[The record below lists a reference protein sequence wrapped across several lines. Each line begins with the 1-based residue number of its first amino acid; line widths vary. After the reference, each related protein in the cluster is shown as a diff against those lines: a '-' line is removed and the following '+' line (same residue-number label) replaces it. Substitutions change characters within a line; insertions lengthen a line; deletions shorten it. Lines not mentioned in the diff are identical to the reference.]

1 MECSLKSKIKAVVKK
16 MLGEAGIRK
25 INYAR
30 NYRLL
35 ASNSI
40 KDFTLYL
47 KHSTVFNQEGLQK
60 KECQLI
66 LDYHSVEKGL
76 LFKNTKPRFAQQRIL
91 NLHSSLALD
100 VIKNNVG
107 RSQIRV
113 AYQVVCEYYELHQ
126 KLGVDISDYYTL
138 TQYEDYKNVLGDSYS
153 TKFKGAIDYHKD
165 DFYAP
170 VNAGFAIFSHSR
182 KSVRE
187 YTGTLVPNEL
197 IEQAIT
203 LALNTPSVC
212 NRQACK
218 VYLLDDK
225 ARIDKLL
232 TIQGGVTGFTKNINQ
247 VLLLTVDRNYFY
259 TVGERNQFYID
270 GGMFLMNML
279 YALHFY
285 KIANCPANWGKLI
298 QEEKQLAGIVDLP
311 ESEKIICVVP
321 IGIAKEV
328 FRVTLSQRRELNE
341 VLVKI

>member
-1 MECSLKSKIKAVVKK
+1 MKSKIKHTIKRV
-16 MLGEAGIRK
+16 LGVSGLER

-30 NYRLL
+30 NFLL
-35 ASNSI
+35 LIFNTI
-40 KDFTLYL
+40 EDFKLYL
-47 KHSTVFNQEGLQK
+47 KHSIVFNKDGLHK
-60 KECQLI
+60 IECQLI
-66 LDYHSVEKGL
+66 LDYHSIEKGL
-76 LFKNTKPRFAQQRIL
+76 LFKKTKPRFAQQRII
-91 NLHSSLALD
+91 NLHPRLALSL
-100 VIKNNVG
+100 IKNNIN

-113 AYQVVCEYYELHQ
+113 AYQVMCEYYELHQ
-126 KLGVDISDYYTL
+126 QSGVDISDYYTQV
-138 TQYEDYKNVLGDSYS
+138 QYEDYKLTLGDAYTS
-153 TKFKGAIDYHKD
+153 KFKGAIDYLKD
-165 DFYAP
+165 DFYSQVKAD
-170 VNAGFAIFSHSR
+170 FATFSSSR

-187 YTGTLVPNEL
+187 YTGELVSSSL

-218 VYLLDDK
+218 VYLLEDK
-225 ARIDKLL
+225 VRIDKLL
-232 TIQGGVTGFTKNINQ
+232 TIQGGLTGYTQNVNQ

-285 KIANCPANWGKLI
+285 KIANCPANWGKVV
-298 QEEKQLAGIVDLP
+298 QEEKKLAGIVDLP

-321 IGIAKEV
+321 IGVAKDE

-341 VLVKI
+341 VLIKL

>member
-1 MECSLKSKIKAVVKK
+1 MKSKIKAVVKK
-16 MLGEAGIRK
+16 MLGAGGLEK

-40 KDFTLYL
+40 KDFKLYL
-47 KHSTVFNQEGLQK
+47 KHSTVFNQDGFNK
-60 KECQLI
+60 IECQLI

-76 LFKNTKPRFAQQRIL
+76 LFKKTKPRFAQQRIL
-91 NLHSSLALD
+91 NLHPSLALA
-100 VIKNNVG
+100 VIKNSVS

-113 AYQVVCEYYELHQ
+113 AYQVMCEYYELHQ
-126 KLGVDISDYYTL
+126 QLGVNISDYYTPA
-138 TQYEDYKNVLGDSYS
+138 QYENYKNILGDAYTS
-153 TKFKGAIDYHKD
+153 KFKGAINYQKD
-165 DFYAP
+165 DFYAQ
-170 VNAGFAIFSHSR
+170 VNADFVTFSSSR
-182 KSVRE
+182 KSVRD
-187 YTGTLVPNEL
+187 YTGELVPSSL

-218 VYLLDDK
+218 VYLLEDK

-232 TIQGGVTGFTKNINQ
+232 TIQGGLTGYTKNITQ

-298 QEEKQLAGIVDLP
+298 QEEKKLAGIVDLL
-311 ESEKIICVVP
+311 ESEKIICVIP
-321 IGIAKEV
+321 IGVAKDE

-341 VLVKI
+341 VLIKL

>member
-1 MECSLKSKIKAVVKK
+1 MKSKIKAVVKK
-16 MLGEAGIRK
+16 VLGTGGLKK

-35 ASNSI
+35 AANSI
-40 KDFTLYL
+40 EDFKLYL
-47 KHSTVFNQEGLQK
+47 KHSTVFNQDGLHK
-60 KECQLI
+60 IECQLI

-76 LFKNTKPRFAQQRIL
+76 LFKKTKPRFAQQRIL
-91 NLHSSLALD
+91 NLHPSLALE
-100 VIKNNVG
+100 VIKNNVS

-113 AYQVVCEYYELHQ
+113 AYQVICEYYELHQ
-126 KLGVDISDYYTL
+126 QLGADISDYYTQE
-138 TQYEDYKNVLGDSYS
+138 QYENYKNILGDAYTS
-153 TKFKGAIDYHKD
+153 KFKGAIDYQKD
-165 DFYAP
+165 NFYALTT
-170 VNAGFAIFSHSR
+170 ADFATFSNSR

-187 YTGTLVPNEL
+187 YTGELIPNTL
-197 IEQAIT
+197 IEQAIA

-218 VYLLDDK
+218 VYLLEDK

-232 TIQGGVTGFTKNINQ
+232 TIQGGLTGYTQNINQ

-298 QEEKQLAGIVDLP
+298 QEEKQLSGIVDLP

-321 IGIAKEV
+321 IGVAKDE

-341 VLVKI
+341 VLVRI

>member
-1 MECSLKSKIKAVVKK
+1 MKSKIKAVVKK
-16 MLGEAGIRK
+16 MLGAGGLEK

-40 KDFTLYL
+40 KDFKLYL
-47 KHSTVFNQEGLQK
+47 KHSTVFNQDGFNK
-60 KECQLI
+60 IECQLI

-76 LFKNTKPRFAQQRIL
+76 LFKKTKPRFAQQRIL
-91 NLHSSLALD
+91 NLHPSLALA
-100 VIKNNVG
+100 VIKNSVS

-113 AYQVVCEYYELHQ
+113 AYQVMCEYYELHQ
-126 KLGVDISDYYTL
+126 QLGVNISDYYTPA
-138 TQYEDYKNVLGDSYS
+138 QYENYKNILGDAYTS
-153 TKFKGAIDYHKD
+153 KFKGAINYQKD
-165 DFYAP
+165 DFYAQ
-170 VNAGFAIFSHSR
+170 VNAEFATFSNSR
-182 KSVRE
+182 KSVRD
-187 YTGTLVPNEL
+187 YTGELVPSSL

-218 VYLLDDK
+218 VYLLEDK

-232 TIQGGVTGFTKNINQ
+232 TIQGGLTGYTKNITQ

-298 QEEKQLAGIVDLP
+298 QEEKKLAGIVDLL
-311 ESEKIICVVP
+311 ESEKIICVIP
-321 IGIAKEV
+321 IGVAKDE

-341 VLVKI
+341 VLIKL

>member
-1 MECSLKSKIKAVVKK
+1 MIGAGGIKKVSY
-16 MLGEAGIRK
+16 M
-25 INYAR
+25 R
-30 NYRLL
+30 NFTLL
-35 ASNSI
+35 LSNFV
-40 KDFTLYL
+40 KDFNLFL
-47 KHSTVFNQEGLQK
+47 KHSTVFNQDELNK

-76 LFKNTKPRFAQQRIL
+76 LFRNTKPKFAQQRIL
-91 NLHSSLALD
+91 NLHPSLALE
-100 VIKNNVG
+100 VIKKNVR

-113 AYQVVCEYYELHQ
+113 AYQVMCEYYELHQ
-126 KLGVDISDYYTL
+126 QLGVDISDYFTQ
-138 TQYEDYKNVLGDSYS
+138 TQYEEYKKVLGDAYTS
-153 TKFKGAIDYHKD
+153 KFKGAIDYQKD
-165 DFYAP
+165 DFYAS
-170 VNAGFAIFSHSR
+170 VNADFATFSNSR

-187 YTGTLVPNEL
+187 YTGELVPNEL

-218 VYLLDDK
+218 VYLLEDK

-232 TIQGGVTGFTKNINQ
+232 TIQGGLTGYTKNINQ
-247 VLLLTVDRNYFY
+247 VLLLTVNRNYFY

-298 QEEKQLAGIVDLP
+298 QEEKQLTGIVNLP
-311 ESEKIICVVP
+311 QSEKIICVVP
-321 IGIAKEV
+321 IGVAKDE

-341 VLVKI
+341 VLIKL

>member
-1 MECSLKSKIKAVVKK
+1 MKSTIKAVVKK
-16 MLGEAGIRK
+16 MLGAGGVKKIAHVRK
-25 INYAR
+25 F
-30 NYRLL
+30 LL
-35 ASNSI
+35 LLSNFI
-40 KDFTLYL
+40 KDFKLYL
-47 KHSTVFNQEGLQK
+47 THSTVFEQDGLQK

-66 LDYHSVEKGL
+66 LYYHSVEKGL
-76 LFKNTKPRFAQQRIL
+76 LFKKTKPRFALQRIL
-91 NLHSSLALD
+91 NLHPILALD
-100 VIKNNVG
+100 IIRNNIS

-113 AYQVVCEYYELHQ
+113 AYQVMCEYYELHQ
-126 KLGVDISDYYTL
+126 KLDVDISDYYTKA
-138 TQYEDYKNVLGDSYS
+138 QYESYKKDLDNVYT
-153 TKFKGAIDYHKD
+153 TKFKGAIDYHRD
-165 DFYAP
+165 DFYASI
-170 VNAGFAIFSHSR
+170 AGDFLTFSHSR

-187 YTGTLVPNEL
+187 YTGELVPNDL
-197 IEQAIT
+197 VEQAIT

-218 VYLLDDK
+218 VYLLEDK
-225 ARIDKLL
+225 VRIDKLL
-232 TIQGGVTGFTKNINQ
+232 TIQGGLSGYTKNINQ

-259 TVGERNQFYID
+259 TIGERNQFYID

-298 QEEKQLAGIVDLP
+298 QEEKQLAGVVDLP

-321 IGIAKEV
+321 IGIAKEE

>member
-1 MECSLKSKIKAVVKK
+1 MGCSLKSKIKAIIKK
-16 MLGEAGIRK
+16 MLGTGGLKR

-35 ASNSI
+35 AANSI
-40 KDFTLYL
+40 KDFKLYL
-47 KHSTVFNQEGLQK
+47 KHSTVFNQDGLHK
-60 KECQLI
+60 IECQLI

-76 LFKNTKPRFAQQRIL
+76 LFKKIKPRFAQQRIL
-91 NLHSSLALD
+91 NLHPRLALSL
-100 VIKNNVG
+100 IKNHIN

-113 AYQVVCEYYELHQ
+113 AYQVMCEYYELHQ
-126 KLGVDISDYYTL
+126 KLGVDISDYYTQA
-138 TQYEDYKNVLGDSYS
+138 QYEDYKLILGDAYTS
-153 TKFKGAIDYHKD
+153 KFKGAIDYQKD
-165 DFYAP
+165 DFYAQ
-170 VNAGFAIFSHSR
+170 VNTDFATFSSSR

-187 YTGTLVPNEL
+187 YTGELVSSSL

-218 VYLLDDK
+218 VYLLEDK

-232 TIQGGVTGFTKNINQ
+232 TIQGGLTGYTQNINQ

-285 KIANCPANWGKLI
+285 KIANCPANWGKLV
-298 QEEKQLAGIVDLP
+298 QEEKNLAGIVDLP

-321 IGIAKEV
+321 IGVAKDE
-328 FRVTLSQRRELNE
+328 FRVTLSLRRELNE
-341 VLVKI
+341 VLIKL

>member
-1 MECSLKSKIKAVVKK
+1 MKGKIKVFIKA
-16 MLGEAGIRK
+16 LIGSRGINK
-25 INYAR
+25 INYVR
-30 NYRLL
+30 NLRVLILNYI
-35 ASNSI
+35 N
-40 KDFTLYL
+40 DFKLYL
-47 KHSTVFNQEGLQK
+47 KHSSVFEKDGLHK

-76 LFKNTKPRFAQQRIL
+76 LFRNTKPRFAQQRIQ
-91 NLHSSLALD
+91 NLHPNLELNI
-100 VIKNNVG
+100 IKSNVC

-113 AYQVVCEYYELHQ
+113 AYQVMCEYYELHQ
-126 KLGVDISDYYTL
+126 RMNVDISDYFTSI
-138 TQYEDYKNVLGDSYS
+138 QYQEYKNILGDAYIAEFS
-153 TKFKGAIDYHKD
+153 GAIEYQRDN
-165 DFYAP
+165 FYAP
-170 VNAGFAIFSHSR
+170 LSADFATFSNSR

-187 YTGTLVPNEL
+187 YTGTLVPHDR

-218 VYLLDDK
+218 VYLLEDK
-225 ARIDKLL
+225 TRIDKLL
-232 TIQGGVTGFTKNINQ
+232 TIQGGLTGYTKNISQ

-298 QEEKQLAGIVDLP
+298 QEEKKLAGIIDFP

-321 IGIAKEV
+321 IGVAKDE

-341 VLVKI
+341 VLIKL

>member
-1 MECSLKSKIKAVVKK
+1 MKSKIKVVVKK
-16 MLGEAGIRK
+16 ILGASGVK
-25 INYAR
+25 KVAHLHNYF
-30 NYRLL
+30 LL
-35 ASNSI
+35 LSNFV
-40 KDFTLYL
+40 KDLTLYL
-47 KHSTVFNQEGLQK
+47 KHSTVFNQEGLNK
-60 KECQLI
+60 IECQLI

-76 LFKNTKPRFAQQRIL
+76 LFKETKARFAQQRIL
-91 NLHSSLALD
+91 NLHPSLSLEI
-100 VIKNNVG
+100 IKNNVS

-113 AYQVVCEYYELHQ
+113 AYQVMCEYYELHQ
-126 KLGVDISDYYTL
+126 KLDADISDYYTQ
-138 TQYEDYKNVLGDSYS
+138 TQYEDYKKILGDTYTS
-153 TKFKGAIDYHKD
+153 KFKGAIDYQKD
-165 DFYAP
+165 EFYSH
-170 VNAGFAIFSHSR
+170 VTGNFSIFSHSR

-187 YTGTLVPNEL
+187 YTGELVPNEL

-218 VYLLDDK
+218 VYLLEDK

-232 TIQGGVTGFTKNINQ
+232 AIQGGLTGYTQNINQ

-298 QEEKQLAGIVDLP
+298 QEEKQLSGIVDLP

-321 IGIAKEV
+321 IGVAKDE

-341 VLVKI
+341 VLVRI

>member
-1 MECSLKSKIKAVVKK
+1 MKSKIKTVVKK
-16 MLGEAGIRK
+16 IVGDGGVKK
-25 INYAR
+25 ISYLR
-30 NYRLL
+30 NYKLL
-35 ASNSI
+35 LSNYI
-40 KDFTLYL
+40 KDLKLYL
-47 KHSTVFNQEGLQK
+47 EHSIVFNQSGLNK
-60 KECQLI
+60 KECQII

-76 LFKNTKPRFAQQRIL
+76 LFKKTKPRFAQQRIL
-91 NLHSSLALD
+91 NLHPNLALD
-100 VIKNNVG
+100 FIKNNVS

-113 AYQVVCEYYELHQ
+113 AYQVMCEYYELHQ
-126 KLGVDISDYYTL
+126 KLDVDISDYYTPE
-138 TQYEDYKNVLGDSYS
+138 QYNNYKNTLGDIY
-153 TKFKGAIDYHKD
+153 TAKFKGAIDYLKD

-170 VNAGFAIFSHSR
+170 VKADFATFSYSR

-187 YTGTLVPNEL
+187 YTGELVPNEL

-218 VYLLDDK
+218 VYLLEDK

-232 TIQGGVTGFTKNINQ
+232 TIQGGLTGYTQNINQ

-298 QEEKQLAGIVDLP
+298 QEEKQLNGVVDLS

-321 IGIAKEV
+321 IGVAKDE
-328 FRVTLSQRRELNE
+328 FRVTLSQRRELHE
-341 VLVKI
+341 VLVRL

>member
-1 MECSLKSKIKAVVKK
+1 MKSKIKAVVKK
-16 MLGEAGIRK
+16 ILGAGGVKK
-25 INYAR
+25 IANAR
-30 NYRLL
+30 NFSLL
-35 ASNSI
+35 LTNFL
-40 KDFTLYL
+40 KDFKLYL
-47 KHSTVFNQEGLQK
+47 EHSTVFYKEGLHK
-60 KECQLI
+60 IECQLI

-76 LFKNTKPRFAQQRIL
+76 LFKETKPRFAQQRIL
-91 NLHSSLALD
+91 NLHPSLSLD
-100 VIKNNVG
+100 VIKSNAS
-107 RSQIRV
+107 RSQIRI
-113 AYQVVCEYYELHQ
+113 AYQVMCEYYELHLQ
-126 KLGVDISDYYTL
+126 LGVDIHDYYTKA
-138 TQYEDYKNVLGDSYS
+138 QYESYKKVLGNSYT
-153 TKFKGAIDYHKD
+153 TKFKGAIDYHRD
-165 DFYAP
+165 DFYAS
-170 VNAGFAIFSHSR
+170 VSGDFSTFSHSR

-187 YTGTLVPNEL
+187 YTGELVPNER

-218 VYLLDDK
+218 VYLMEDK

-232 TIQGGVTGFTKNINQ
+232 TIQGGLTGYTHNINQ

-279 YALHFY
+279 YALHYY

-298 QEEKQLAGIVDLP
+298 QEEKHLDGIFDFP

-321 IGIAKEV
+321 IGIAKEE
-328 FRVTLSQRRELNE
+328 FRVTLSQRRDLNE

>member
-1 MECSLKSKIKAVVKK
+1 MKSTIKTVVKK
-16 MLGEAGIRK
+16 IVGDGGVKK
-25 INYAR
+25 ISYLR
-30 NYRLL
+30 NYKLL
-35 ASNSI
+35 LSNYI
-40 KDFTLYL
+40 KDLKLYL
-47 KHSTVFNQEGLQK
+47 EHSIVFNQSGLNK
-60 KECQLI
+60 KECQII

-76 LFKNTKPRFAQQRIL
+76 LFKKTKPRFAQQRIV
-91 NLHSSLALD
+91 NLHPSLALEE
-100 VIKNNVG
+100 IKNNVS

-113 AYQVVCEYYELHQ
+113 AYQVMCEYYELHQ
-126 KLGVDISDYYTL
+126 NMAVDISDYFTQ
-138 TQYEDYKNVLGDSYS
+138 TQYQNYKNILGDAYT

-170 VNAGFAIFSHSR
+170 VNADFATFSHSR
-182 KSVRE
+182 RSVRE
-187 YTGTLVPNEL
+187 YTGELVSNSL
-197 IEQAIT
+197 IQQAIT

-218 VYLLDDK
+218 VYLLEDK

-232 TIQGGVTGFTKNINQ
+232 TIQGGLTGYTQNINQ

-298 QEEKQLAGIVDLP
+298 QEEKTLAGIVDLP

-321 IGIAKEV
+321 IGIAKDE

-341 VLVKI
+341 VLIKL

>member
-1 MECSLKSKIKAVVKK
+1 MKSKIKTIAKK
-16 MLGEAGIRK
+16 MLGAGGLKK

-40 KDFTLYL
+40 KDFKLYS
-47 KHSTVFNQEGLQK
+47 KHSTVFNQGGLHK
-60 KECQLI
+60 IECQLI

-76 LFKNTKPRFAQQRIL
+76 LFKNTKPKFARQRIL
-91 NLHSSLALD
+91 NLHPNLALD
-100 VIKNNVG
+100 VIKNNVS

-113 AYQVVCEYYELHQ
+113 AYQVMCEYYDLHQ
-126 KLGVDISDYYTL
+126 QLGVDISDYYTQS
-138 TQYEDYKNVLGDSYS
+138 QYEFYKNVLGDAY
-153 TKFKGAIDYHKD
+153 TTNFKGAIDYNKK
-165 DFYAP
+165 DFYSL
-170 VNAGFAIFSHSR
+170 VNADFATFSHSR

-187 YTGTLVPNEL
+187 YTGELVPNEL

-218 VYLLDDK
+218 VYLLKDK

-232 TIQGGVTGFTKNINQ
+232 TIQGGLTGYTKNINQ

-311 ESEKIICVVP
+311 ESEKIICIVP
-321 IGIAKEV
+321 IGIAKDE
-328 FRVTLSQRRELNE
+328 FRVTLSQRRELKE
-341 VLVKI
+341 VLVDI

>member
-1 MECSLKSKIKAVVKK
+1 
-16 MLGEAGIRK
+16 MLGADGLKK
-25 INYAR
+25 INYVR

-40 KDFTLYL
+40 KDFKLYL
-47 KHSTVFNQEGLQK
+47 KHSTVFNQDGLHK
-60 KECQLI
+60 VECQLI
-66 LDYHSVEKGL
+66 LDYHSVEKGF
-76 LFKNTKPRFAQQRIL
+76 LFKKTKPRFAQQRIV
-91 NLHSSLALD
+91 NLHQSLALE
-100 VIKNNVG
+100 VIKSNASL
-107 RSQIRV
+107 SQIRV
-113 AYQVVCEYYELHQ
+113 AYQVMCEYYELHQ
-126 KLGVDISDYYTL
+126 QLGVDVSDYFTQA
-138 TQYEDYKNVLGDSYS
+138 QYEYYKNVLGDAYTS
-153 TKFKGAIDYHKD
+153 KFKGAIDYNKD
-165 DFYAP
+165 DFYEP
-170 VNAGFAIFSHSR
+170 VNADFATFSSSR

-187 YTGTLVPNEL
+187 YTGEVVSSSL

-218 VYLLDDK
+218 VYLLEDK
-225 ARIDKLL
+225 SRIDKLL
-232 TIQGGVTGFTKNINQ
+232 TIQGGLTGYTKNINQ

-259 TVGERNQFYID
+259 TIGERNQFYID

-298 QEEKQLAGIVDLP
+298 QEEKRLAGIVDLP

-321 IGIAKEV
+321 IGIAKDE

-341 VLVKI
+341 VLIKL